1 MVSLYL
7 SLGSNLG
14 DREANIR
21 EALRLLDESFGT
33 GYESLSD
40 LIETESWGFDAEKF
54 INCAVLYKLPRK
66 RQSAA
71 DQALEIL
78 RQIKVIERRM
88 GRNEKVEFDG
98 EGRRIY
104 HSRLIDIDILF
115 FGSQRID
122 LPELQIPHPLIS
134 ERDFV
139 LQPLAQI
146 AKTSLKQAFPVIFIN
161 K

>member
-40 LIETESWGFDAEKF
+40 LIETESWGFEAEKF

-66 RQSAA
+66 RQSAV
-71 DQALEIL
+71 DQALETL

-88 GRNEKVEFDG
+88 GRDEKVEFDE
-98 EGRRIY
+98 EGHRIY
-104 HSRLIDIDILF
+104 HSRPIDIDILF
-115 FGSQRID
+115 FGSYRID

-146 AKTSLKQAFPVIFIN
+146 AKTSLKQAFPVFFIN